1 MKREF
6 LRGLGVADEHI
17 QSILDE
23 HHDSLR
29 QYKEK
34 ADSADSLQEQLSA
47 ANAEIG
53 RLTDEKK
60 QYEDTIGDVEKQK
73 QLLSEFEKRESDY
86 QSEIKQLQLN
96 SAIKLAVAKEA
107 NDANDIL
114 TLLDKDQLE
123 LSEDGTV
130 KGLDDA
136 INTLKESKPYLFT
149 QIRPTGITPP
159 EGSNPKLTKD
169 EIMNVKDSRERQQL
183 IRENQNLF
191 R

>member
-17 QSILDE
+17 KSILDE
-23 HHDSLR
+23 HYDSLR

-53 RLTDEKK
+53 KLTDEKK

-149 QIRPTGITPP
+149 QVRPTGVTPP
-159 EGSNPKLTKD
+159 EGSNPILSKNDILSIKD
-169 EIMNVKDSRERQQL
+169 DAERQNA
-183 IRENQNLF
+183 IRENMHLF